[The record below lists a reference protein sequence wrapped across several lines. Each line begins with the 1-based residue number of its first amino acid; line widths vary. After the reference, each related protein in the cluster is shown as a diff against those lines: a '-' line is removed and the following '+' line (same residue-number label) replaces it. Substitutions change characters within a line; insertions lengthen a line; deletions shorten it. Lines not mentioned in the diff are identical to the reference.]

1 MNGQIFKKLRSMRIV
16 LVLLALVMAYG
27 AISYSPRAAGSIQTY
42 SVGMDGVTG
51 VTNNTV
57 LAYGRYVLVAP
68 YWPSKGID
76 ENGELD
82 ISQLDNSVLYV
93 IDTKKPNAEPMSKQL
108 VSGDPHSAGSKT
120 VYFPSKVVFDP
131 QSKNVYIRGTRFEE
145 KDGEVTPIDVI
156 AYVQLNLESNG
167 KPVFSSNVVP
177 IDIQGVSNQFTVAA
191 PLDFGFGS
199 NGDMMVFTNGASV
212 FSFNL
217 DHGYLY
223 ELPIVHPTLY
233 GADDSIS
240 FLDVDPKTNIV
251 SICENVRTVDKENVV
266 TYSSSISFH
275 KLRDDGTFS
284 LLKLVSTDQFPTNA
298 ILSRGSNIA
307 VVSEADNNFA
317 LFTTTD
323 GALWS
328 VDLEDGPVQ
337 ATVKKL
343 YTFPELATD
352 VNAPSA
358 LRVNYDLAKR
368 VIGVVKPGFDIQI
381 FRPINGRKG
390 KIFRPINIASD
401 TPVLAMA
408 RLGKKNKVV
417 SSTAYSDEFKSEGG
431 LTNVVNGDGSQWLI
445 SSFIGNLYSI
455 DVAGDLPTSNVKLL
469 GQVGT
474 RVNRIDYYVDRS
486 NVVAINSYEL
496 SDSSMQVSS
505 PGSVV
510 VGKISSTAIQ
520 SKTILETVMPT
531 VSAIGKAAPKIRRPC
546 NIIR

>member
-1 MNGQIFKKLRSMRIV
+1 MNGQIFKNLRSMRIV
-16 LVLLALVMAYG
+16 VVLLALLMAYG
-27 AISYSPRAAGSIQTY
+27 AISYSPRAASSIPTY
-42 SVGMDGVTG
+42 SIGLEGVTG

-57 LAYGRYVLVAP
+57 LAYGRYLLVAP
-68 YWPSKGID
+68 FWPSKGID
-76 ENGELD
+76 ENGDLD
-82 ISQLDNSVLYV
+82 VSLLDNSVLYV
-93 IDTKKPNAEPMSKQL
+93 FDTKKPGAQPLTKQL
-108 VSGDPHSAGSKT
+108 TSGDPSSPGSKT

-131 QSKNVYIRGTRFEE
+131 ASKNVYIRGTRFEDKE
-145 KDGEVTPIDVI
+145 GEVIPIDVI

-177 IDIQGVSNQFTVAA
+177 IDIQGVSSQFTGPA

-199 NGDMMVFTNGASV
+199 NGDLMVFTNGASV

-217 DHGYLY
+217 DYGYLY

-233 GADDSIS
+233 GTDDSIS

-251 SICENVRTVDKENVV
+251 SICENVRSVDKEGGV

-284 LLKLVSTDQFPTNA
+284 LLKLVSSDQFPTNT
-298 ILSRGSNIA
+298 ILSRGSNVA
-307 VVSEADNNFA
+307 VVSETDSSFA

-328 VDLEDGPVQ
+328 IDLDDGPVQ
-337 ATVKKL
+337 VTAKRL
-343 YTFPELATD
+343 HTFPELSTD

-358 LRVNYDLAKR
+358 LLTRYDPAKR

-381 FRPINGRKG
+381 SRPINGKKG
-390 KIFRPINIASD
+390 RISRPINIASE

-417 SSTAYSDEFKSEGG
+417 STTAYDEEFKSEGG
-431 LTNVVNGDGSQWLI
+431 LTNIVNGDSSQWLI

-455 DVAGDLPTSNVKLL
+455 DVASDLPTSNVKLL

-474 RVNRIDYYVDRS
+474 RVNRIDYYADRA
-486 NVVAINSYEL
+486 NVVAINSFALDENG
-496 SDSSMQVSS
+496 MQVSS
-505 PGSVV
+505 PGALV
-510 VGKISSTAIQ
+510 VGKVSGVEIQ

-531 VSAIGKAAPKIRRPC
+531 VAAFGKAAPKIRRPC